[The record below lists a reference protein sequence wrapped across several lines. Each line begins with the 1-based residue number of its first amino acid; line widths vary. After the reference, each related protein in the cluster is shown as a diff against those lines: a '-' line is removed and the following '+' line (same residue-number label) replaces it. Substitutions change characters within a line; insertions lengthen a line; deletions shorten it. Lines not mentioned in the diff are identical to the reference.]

1 MPSEIVSVG
10 WLPVNCFSVIA
21 PRRSHL
27 VTRADTSPDG
37 SVPGEGGPMESVI
50 TAVVTG
56 VLTLVGV
63 LVSNSRSQAVIEVK
77 LDNLAAKVEKHNSMI
92 ERTYALEQDVA
103 VLKRDVEAMG
113 KAACDA

>member
-1 MPSEIVSVG
+1 
-10 WLPVNCFSVIA
+10 
-21 PRRSHL
+21 
-27 VTRADTSPDG
+27 
-37 SVPGEGGPMESVI
+37 MENVV

-63 LVSNSRSQAVIEVK
+63 LVSNSRSQAVLEVK
-77 LDNLAAKVEKHNSMI
+77 IDQLAEKVQRHNSMI

-113 KAACDA
+113 KVA